1 MKKLRFLSL
10 QCRVSRLQIK
20 QIFTI
25 VATGTSGL
33 QELCLQHYMPAC
45 FSHERKT
52 EIDPQ
57 LISDCLSK
65 LASVHLPICSCLFF
79 DTKLK
84 SLFETIQASKTI
96 SLKKLNLGGISF
108 NPYSGPLVADTLL
121 KLESVDFHRA
131 QVSAEHLRFLL
142 QKLRK
147 SDSESHNL
155 KHVRFGRFMDWWKKF
170 NQIPS
175 NLFAESLIKLVS
187 IDLPNNL
194 KAEQIR
200 MLLTKIKS
208 SDTPKLKEIN
218 FGFTE
223 LMGIPTPLLV
233 DSILKLETVTIGAE
247 TLHCFGLPNI
257 TVSTEQVA
265 ALLSSIVKRQGF
277 RLRNLKIIC
286 WEDQTILDQALI
298 KQAGKKLAFVK
309 VITWNRKDV
318 QDEAHKDDDEDDD
331 DESEDSEEEEEI
343 EVEDPLA

>member
-1 MKKLRFLSL
+1 M
-10 QCRVSRLQIK
+10 
-20 QIFTI
+20 
-25 VATGTSGL
+25 G
-33 QELCLQHYMPAC
+33 
-45 FSHERKT
+45 
-52 EIDPQ
+52 
-57 LISDCLSK
+57 
-65 LASVHLPICSCLFF
+65 
-79 DTKLK
+79 
-84 SLFETIQASKTI
+84 
-96 SLKKLNLGGISF
+96 
-108 NPYSGPLVADTLL
+108 
-121 KLESVDFHRA
+121 FHRA

-155 KHVRFGRFMDWWKKF
+155 KHIRFGRFMDWWKKF

-208 SDTPKLKEIN
+208 SDMPKLKEIN

-223 LMGIPTPLLV
+223 LMGISTPLLV
-233 DSILKLETVTIGAE
+233 DSVLKLETVTIGAE

-257 TVSTEQVA
+257 TITTEQVA

-277 RLRNLKIIC
+277 RLRNLKFIC
-286 WEDQTILDQALI
+286 WGDQTLLDQALI

-309 VITWNRKDV
+309 VITRSSAGRTRPSWTRPSSSRP
-318 QDEAHKDDDEDDD
+318 AR
-331 DESEDSEEEEEI
+331 SW
-343 EVEDPLA
+343 PL